1 MAYSDFNLTKLQ
13 RLYGI
18 EYDRTELFLRPH
30 RREVASPLL
39 LAELED
45 AKLFPLLSEK
55 AKFKFLIVPIL
66 RELAR
71 RNADR
76 FTIFSGFS
84 LDVDDTL
91 NGYCDY
97 LLSRKPRSIEAGVVS
112 DSAPV
117 FCLVEAKNRTVEEG
131 FGQCAAEMLAA
142 YRFNQQAG
150 EPLDFIYG
158 AVTTGNDWAFLKL
171 INNQVLINDG
181 RFVIEQLDE
190 LLGTLQHIV
199 DAYV

>member
-18 EYDRTELFLRPH
+18 DYDRTELFPRPH
-30 RREVASPLL
+30 RQEAASSLL

-55 AKFKFLIVPIL
+55 AKSEFLIVPIL

-97 LLSRKPRSIEAGVVS
+97 LLSRKPRSIEVA
-112 DSAPV
+112 APV

-142 YRFNQQAG
+142 YRFNVQAG

-171 INNQVLINDG
+171 VENKVLIDDE

-190 LLGTLQHIV
+190 LIGTLQQIV
-199 DAYV
+199 DAYA

>member
-13 RLYGI
+13 RMYGI
-18 EYDRTELFLRPH
+18 EYDRVALFPRPH
-30 RREVASPLL
+30 HRETPSASL

-45 AKLFPLLSEK
+45 SRLFPLLTEK
-55 AKFKFLIVPIL
+55 AKSEFLIAPIL

-71 RNADR
+71 RNADG

-84 LDVDDTL
+84 LDVDDVL

-97 LLSRKPRSIEAGVVS
+97 LLSRKPRSIEV
-112 DSAPV
+112 SAPV

-142 YRFNQQAG
+142 YRFNEQADA
-150 EPLDFIYG
+150 PLEVIYG

-171 INNQVLINDG
+171 AENKLFIDDE
-181 RFVIEQLDE
+181 RFVIEQLEE
-190 LLGTLQHIV
+190 LLGTLQQIV
-199 DAYV
+199 NAYA